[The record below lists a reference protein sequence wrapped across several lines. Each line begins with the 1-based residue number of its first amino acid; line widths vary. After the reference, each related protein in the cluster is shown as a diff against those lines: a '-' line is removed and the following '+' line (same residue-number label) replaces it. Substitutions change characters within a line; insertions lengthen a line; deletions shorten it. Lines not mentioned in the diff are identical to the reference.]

1 MLLAIGCSALLYS
14 GLRQCVA
21 YFYSELAKLD
31 PSRLDSSDHM
41 QGYYVSKEAGQRL
54 QCLVNSGSINR

>member
-1 MLLAIGCSALLYS
+1 MLLAIGCFLYS

-31 PSRLDSSDHM
+31 PSQMNSSDHM